1 MFLREMRERFRP
13 LRPLSVSDWADRYR
27 VLPDDSAMKG
37 GRWNTAFTPY
47 LRDIMNSFL
56 DPDVEETV
64 VLKSAQIGFSEALVN
79 IILYVIFYGA
89 GSILHVHPKEDA
101 ARKFSLKRLMP
112 SLAREEFFGKIA
124 PPKSRD
130 SGNTILSKRFVGGDY
145 IAVGANSPDNLA
157 SNPVPFGLLDE
168 YDRIAQSSGREG
180 APLELVKKRTTTF
193 WNRKIFVGSTPT
205 DKATSNILREWDL
218 TDKRRYFIPCA
229 SCGELW
235 APTFPDIVWENDA
248 RGHPVFETARLRCP
262 HCGKLHTNV
271 EKNEQVRDARS
282 RWIAT
287 AEFKGKAGFHIN
299 QILSPFTAAG
309 LSEIVKSY
317 TESKGDPLKM
327 QVFVNT
333 VLGEAWEDAAEKLD
347 ANALALRAEDWQGAE
362 VPRRGLV
369 LTIGAD
375 TQPDRIEAECVA
387 WGAGEESWSVEYRVI
402 FGDPTIPE
410 GSPGSPWDAFTA
422 FCRKS
427 YRHESGVLV
436 SARRKFIDSGGSN
449 TLDVYKYASAHR
461 WENVFAIK
469 GANTHDAPIVGAV
482 QRRRIGERK
491 TRGVKFVLV
500 GTHKIKDIVV
510 GRFGIDSPGNG
521 YCHFPLGRGNDWF
534 EQLTSEHKVIKYE
547 KGRAKIEWIK
557 DAEKRNE
564 ALDCRVY
571 AFAALRLDSPDWQRE
586 GYILK
591 QRASAE
597 QNEEQHDGNAGEN
610 NVPAPVP
617 AVRKIPER
625 VPAETENSETQTPQK
640 PQSVIARLS
649 AMRRRR

>member
-1 MFLREMRERFRP
+1 MQERFRP
-13 LRPLSVSDWADRYR
+13 IRPLSVSDWADRFR

-37 GRWNTAFTPY
+37 GRWSTAFTPY

-56 DPDVEETV
+56 DADIEETV
-64 VLKSAQIGFSEALVN
+64 VLKSAQVGFSEALVN
-79 IILYVIFYGA
+79 IILYVIYYGA

-124 PPKSRD
+124 PAKSRD

-205 DKATSNILREWDL
+205 DKATSNIMREWDL
-218 TDKRRYFIPCA
+218 SDKRRYFIPCA
-229 SCGELW
+229 GCGELW
-235 APTFPDIVWENDA
+235 TPTFPDIVWENDT
-248 RGHPVFETARLRCP
+248 RGHPVFESARLRCP
-262 HCGKLHTNV
+262 HCARLHTNV
-271 EKNEQVRDARS
+271 EKNEQVRDPRS

-287 AEFKGKAGFHIN
+287 AESKGKAGFHIN

-347 ANALALRAEDWQGAE
+347 ANALALRAEDWQGNE
-362 VPRRGLV
+362 VPRRALV
-369 LTIGAD
+369 LTVGAD

-387 WGAGEESWSVEYRVI
+387 WGAGEESWSIEYRVI

-427 YRHESGVLV
+427 YRHESGVRV
-436 SARRKFIDSGGSN
+436 TARRKFIDSGGSN
-449 TLDVYKYASAHR
+449 TIDVYKYAAAHR

-510 GRFGIDSPGNG
+510 GRFGIDTPGNG
-521 YCHFPLGRGNDWF
+521 YCHFPIGRGNEWF
-534 EQLTSEHKVIKYE
+534 EQLTSEHKVVKYE

-586 GYILK
+586 AYLLK
-591 QRASAE
+591 QRAATESGE
-597 QNEEQHDGNAGEN
+597 DSVVKESLTTQNGNDEI
-610 NVPAPVP
+610 P

-625 VPAETENSETQTPQK
+625 APAIAPEQPDK
-640 PQSVIARLS
+640 PTKSASVLSRLS
-649 AMRRRR
+649 ALRRRR